1 MDLLRR
7 RQFLQRGL
15 AGLAA
20 GALAPLWHSGAAR
33 AASLPSA
40 LETSPF
46 VYVSPLRSDGSES
59 RCHAEVWY
67 AWLDGAVVMTVA
79 SDRWKATAISR
90 GLDKARIW
98 VGDYGR
104 WKGLISN
111 NERFRQGPSF
121 LATGERVT
129 DPALFEQLIAAY
141 EVRYPEEIGQW
152 RGRMRQG
159 QQDGSRVV
167 IRYRP
172 VDPL

>member
-1 MDLLRR
+1 MV
-7 RQFLQRGL
+7 
-15 AGLAA
+15 GLAA
-20 GALAPLWHSGAAR
+20 GVLAPLGYPRAAR
-33 AASLPSA
+33 AASLRSE

-67 AWLDGAVVMTVA
+67 AWIDGAVVMTVA

-104 WKGLISN
+104 WKGWISH

-121 LATGERVT
+121 LATGEQVR
-129 DPALFEQLIAAY
+129 DPALFEQLMAAY

-159 QQDGSRVV
+159 QQDGSRIVL
-167 IRYRP
+167 RYRP
-172 VDPL
+172 VNAL